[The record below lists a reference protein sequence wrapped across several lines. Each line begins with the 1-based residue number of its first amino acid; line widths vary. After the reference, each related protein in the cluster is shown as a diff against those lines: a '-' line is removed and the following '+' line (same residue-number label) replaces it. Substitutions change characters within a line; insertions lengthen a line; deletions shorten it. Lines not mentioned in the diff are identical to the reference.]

1 MKIVVIGGTG
11 HIGTYL
17 IPRLVVDGH
26 EVICV
31 SRKKSL
37 PYQQHPAW
45 ESVTQISIDRE
56 SAEKEGSFG
65 DQIQK
70 LGAAIIIDLICFTPE
85 SAQQLVE
92 ALSGH
97 VQHFL
102 HCGTIWVHGHSEV
115 VPTKETQPRDP
126 ICDYGKKKAAI
137 ETYLLNQAKE
147 NNFPVTIL
155 HPGHIVGPG
164 WNPVNPIGTENP
176 DVFKRL
182 AEGLEVV
189 LPNLGMETL
198 HHVHAD
204 DVAAAFCAAIAHRG
218 NAIGENFHI
227 VSEQALTLR
236 GYANAI
242 SAWFGQKPNLSFLSW
257 EEWKNTVTP
266 LEADETWDHIA
277 HSPNCSIEKA
287 KKLINYNPRYTS
299 LQAIEEA
306 VSYLFKQT
314 KP

>member
-17 IPRLVVDGH
+17 IPRLVLDGH

-31 SRKKSL
+31 SRKKSV
-37 PYQQHPAW
+37 PFQQNPAW
-45 ESVTQISIDRE
+45 ESVTKIAIDRE
-56 SAEKEGSFG
+56 SAEKEGNFG
-65 DQIQK
+65 EQIK
-70 LGAAIIIDLICFTPE
+70 NLGAAAVIDLICFTPE
-85 SAQQLVE
+85 SAKQLVD
-92 ALSGH
+92 ALRGH
-97 VQHFL
+97 VKHFL

-115 VPTKETQPRDP
+115 VPTKETQLREP

-137 ETYLLNQAKE
+137 ETYLLAEAEENQ
-147 NNFPVTIL
+147 FPVTIL

-176 DVFKRL
+176 EVFKRL

-204 DVAAAFCAAIAHRG
+204 DVAAAFCAALANWD
-218 NAIGENFHI
+218 NAAGECFHI

-236 GYANAI
+236 GYANAV

-257 EEWKNTVTP
+257 EKWKETVSP

-287 KKLINYNPRYTS
+287 KRMIHFNPQYTS

-306 VSYLFKQT
+306 VNHLLKIN
-314 KP
+314 